1 MKELK
6 FEELSTRQKLG
17 MTFTAFLNADERTP
31 EEDAFIVDMI
41 KDHSLGSVWIQVGSG
56 SVEELMKMVNDAA
69 DYPILIFTDAES
81 GIKPFMVG
89 RHNAI
94 AATGNEQHAYIFGKV
109 VGVTARKK
117 GYNVVCDPV
126 VDMNAGSQRSLG
138 TDPARVSKLAE
149 AIARG
154 MHDAGVLNIAKHYPS
169 ANNPTGVDSHMGES
183 VSPET
188 KEDLLNRALIPYKH
202 LINEGLLDGIMTSHK
217 KMINIDPARPTS
229 LSKPVIDII
238 RELGFDGISIT
249 DALCMMGIRAKFGE
263 VDAKGFALAAG
274 NDTILPYAGNHRKL
288 FEDYCEAYDKGLI
301 PDERL
306 DEAVRRILE
315 AQHKAMTLPKD
326 AELTDEEIEMFYSI
340 NKDGVYAKCDEG
352 VTPNISRDG
361 KHFIVVMNKC
371 EFGIEEAGKV
381 DVDTFSGGWHNPFDI
396 KDRLCELFP
405 NSEIRFINEFPTQ
418 SQNYEI
424 MRDAFGYDE
433 IVFLTFSESLA
444 FVGEEQLTHRFIKL
458 MEAMQL
464 TDRISTIVH
473 FGNPFVL
480 EKLPHFKRWILGG
493 NSAGSVNACIDVLAG
508 LYPAKGVPTYDFK
521 LK

>member
-6 FEELSTRQKLG
+6 FEELSVRQKLG
-17 MTFTAFLNADERTP
+17 MTLTAFVNADERTP
-31 EEDAFIVDMI
+31 EEDDYIIEMI
-41 KDHSLGSVWIQVGSG
+41 KNHSLGAVWVRPHYSD
-56 SVEELMKMVNDAA
+56 SDELMQRIKEAA
-69 DYPILIFTDAES
+69 DYPILVFTDAES
-81 GIKPFMVG
+81 GIKPYLIG

-94 AATGNEQHAYIFGKV
+94 ACTGNEKHAYVFGKV
-109 VGVTARKK
+109 VGATARKM
-117 GYNVVCDPV
+117 GYTVVCNPV

-138 TDPARVSKLAE
+138 TDPQKVSKLAE

-154 MHDAGVLNIAKHYPS
+154 MHDGGVLNVAKHYPS
-169 ANNPTGVDSHMGES
+169 ANNPSGVDSHMGEA

-188 KEDLLNRALIPYKH
+188 KEDLLKRALIPYKH
-202 LINEGLLDGIMTSHK
+202 LIDVGVLDGIMTSHK
-217 KMINIDPARPTS
+217 KMINIDPDRPTS

-263 VDAKGFALAAG
+263 VDAKGFALEAG
-274 NDTILPYAGNHRKL
+274 NDTILPYTGDARRV
-288 FEDYCEAYDKGLI
+288 FEDYCQAYDKGLI
-301 PDERL
+301 SDERL
-306 DEAVRRILE
+306 DEAVRRVLE
-315 AQHKAMTLPKD
+315 AQHKSTLLPD
-326 AELTDEEIEMFYSI
+326 DVELTEEEIELFHSI

-458 MEAMQL
+458 MEAMRL